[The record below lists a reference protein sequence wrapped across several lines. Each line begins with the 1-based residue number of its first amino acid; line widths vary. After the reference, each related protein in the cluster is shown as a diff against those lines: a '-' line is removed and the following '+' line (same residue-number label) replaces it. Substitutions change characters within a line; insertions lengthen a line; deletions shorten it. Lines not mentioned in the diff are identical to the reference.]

1 MVETIHP
8 GISAPDARVG
18 VFDFDGT
25 VSLIRSGWNEILAS
39 MMLEVLAALDT
50 GESEEELRQVIESLI
65 RRNTGG
71 DTLLQAIAFA
81 EQIALR
87 GGTPLDPRVYRQE
100 YYTRLSDVTGRR
112 IQQLRDGSCPPDH
125 YLVPGTRAF
134 LENLLGRGLRLCLA
148 SGTDDAQVKA
158 EADLLDIS
166 RYFKGGVFGSLP
178 DPAAFSKRILIDR
191 ILARPGMRPYHLIG
205 FGDGTVEMVEFKRAG
220 MLAVGLAT
228 DEPECRITS
237 PWKRRNLIEVGAD
250 YIIPNYLCRPVLL
263 PMLFA
268 NHEPI

>member
-8 GISAPDARVG
+8 GISAPEARVG

-25 VSLIRSGWNEILAS
+25 VSLIRSGWDEIVVS
-39 MMLEVLAALDT
+39 MMLEVLTALDT
-50 GESEEELRQVIESLI
+50 GESEEELRHVVESFI

-71 DTLLQAIAFA
+71 HTLLQMIAFV

-87 GGTPLDPRVYRQE
+87 GGTPLEPQVYKQE
-100 YYTRLSDVTGRR
+100 FLTRLSAVSGQRV
-112 IQQLRDGSCPPDH
+112 QQLRDGACPPDH

-134 LENLLGRGLRLCLA
+134 LEDLLRRGLRLCLV
-148 SGTDDAQVKA
+148 SGTDDPQVKA

-178 DPAAFSKRILIDR
+178 DPAAFSKRMLIDR

-228 DEPECRITS
+228 DEPQCRIAS
-237 PWKRRNLIEVGAD
+237 PWKRRILIDVGAD